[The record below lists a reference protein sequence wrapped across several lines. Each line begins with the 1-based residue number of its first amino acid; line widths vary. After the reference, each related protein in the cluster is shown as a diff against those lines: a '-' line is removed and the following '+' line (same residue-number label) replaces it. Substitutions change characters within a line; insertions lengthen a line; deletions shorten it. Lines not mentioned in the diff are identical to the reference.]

1 LNVPKQTKFL
11 LHSNAV
17 EEGNVAELLDD
28 PFTTGDA
35 GRSADHFQVFHH
47 LMEAESAPLLLVRV
61 PGFSFRVRDCVSQ
74 LNLIVKI

>member
-47 LMEAESAPLLLVRV
+47 LMEAESASLVAY
-61 PGFSFRVRDCVSQ
+61 F
-74 LNLIVKI
+74 